1 MSGAYLGVLI
11 EADSVGAQDVVAS
24 WITLV
29 AVIVPVAVGL
39 RVVRG
44 GVTQLVRSLAE
55 AARSDPLTQLKN
67 RLALDQEVYEQ
78 LEVARRGEGRLTVV
92 VGDLD
97 HFKWVNDQLGHRAG
111 DRALV
116 RVARIL
122 ASHRRAGDTVAR
134 TGGEEFTL
142 LLPNSSEHDAYLAA
156 ERLRTAVASEFESDP
171 VPLTFSFG
179 VATFPD
185 HGGTADAVIESAD
198 QALYA
203 AKALGR
209 NRSII
214 FNREISAIFA
224 PEGGGRGLDASHL
237 PTLLTLTEA
246 LDIRD
251 AGTANHSRTVGRYCA
266 LIAEQLGMPPDHVER
281 IEMAGR
287 LHDIGKIGVPN
298 AVLQKPGPLGS
309 REMAQVRTHPEIG
322 AEVLA
327 GKGLEDLRSWVV
339 AHHERPDGKGY
350 PERLTDAEIPV
361 EAKIIAVADAYEAMT
376 ADRVYRTGIGSKAAR
391 VELLRCAGTQ
401 FDARVIAAFMG
412 VLDAHRAGARHGAGR
427 PQLLTPV
434 KRSVS
439 LVIEGPGGVLLVRR
453 PDDDDSLPGLW
464 GLPAASLAEGESERD
479 ALVRVGRDKLGVE
492 VEPLEPVGED
502 EADRVDHRIAM
513 RDWSARIVAGQP
525 AVPQSAAG
533 TQYVEWRWGDPAE
546 LAPAARAGSVCA
558 RVLLRALGSS
568 W

>member
-1 MSGAYLGVLI
+1 MTATATQREAPQAPAVPPVEPSTRFAARVGSGIFASLGLLLVVLTLLGGSDAPALARLAIPLACGLAALALRLNADRIQPSTLHWAATLGTLLVSTNLMLSDHSAALSGELLYAWLALYAAYFFPIRHAVFQLVLMSTAYLGVLI
-11 EADSVGAQDVVAS
+11 EADMVTAQDVAAS
-24 WITLV
+24 WISLV
-29 AVIVPVAVGL
+29 GVIVPVAVLL

-44 GVTQLVRSLAE
+44 GVTGLVRSLAE
-55 AARSDPLTQLKN
+55 AARTDPLTQLKN
-67 RLALDQEVYEQ
+67 RLALDQEVDEQ
-78 LEVARRGEGRLTVV
+78 LQVARRADRELSVV

-97 HFKWVNDQLGHRAG
+97 HFKFVNDQLGHRAG

-156 ERLRTAVASEFESDP
+156 ERLRTAVASEFASDQ

-179 VATFPD
+179 VANFPD
-185 HGGTADAVIESAD
+185 HGGSSDAVMESAD

-209 NRSII
+209 NRSVI
-214 FNREISAIFA
+214 FNREISAVFA
-224 PEGGGRGLDASHL
+224 PEGGGRGLDAAHL
-237 PTLLTLTEA
+237 PTLLSLAEE

-266 LIAEQLGMPPDHVER
+266 LTAEQLGMAADHVER
-281 IEMAGR
+281 VEMAGR

-309 REMAQVRTHPEIG
+309 REMSQVRTHPEIG
-322 AEVLA
+322 AQVLA
-327 GKGLEDLRSWVV
+327 GEGLEDLRNWVV

-350 PERLTDAEIPV
+350 PARLKDADIPL

-376 ADRVYRTGIGSKAAR
+376 ADRVYRTGIGARSAR

-401 FDARVIAAFMG
+401 FDPRVVAAFMA
-412 VLDAHRAGARHGAGR
+412 VLD
-427 PQLLTPV
+427 T
-434 KRSVS
+434 
-439 LVIEGPGGVLLVRR
+439 IERE
-453 PDDDDSLPGLW
+453 PDAAL
-464 GLPAASLAEGESERD
+464 ASLRS
-479 ALVRVGRDKLGVE
+479 
-492 VEPLEPVGED
+492 
-502 EADRVDHRIAM
+502 
-513 RDWSARIVAGQP
+513 
-525 AVPQSAAG
+525 
-533 TQYVEWRWGDPAE
+533 
-546 LAPAARAGSVCA
+546 
-558 RVLLRALGSS
+558 
-568 W
+568 

>member
-1 MSGAYLGVLI
+1 MLPPVAQREAPQALAVPPVEPSTPFAARVGSGIFAGLALLLALLALLPGADAPALARFAIPFACALAALGLRVYSDRLGPSTLYVAATLGTLLVSANMLLADDASARSGELLYAWLALYAAYFFPIRQAIFQLVLMSLVYLGVLL
-11 EADSVGAQDVVAS
+11 ETVPGQDVVAS

-29 AVIVPVAVGL
+29 AVIVPVGVVL
-39 RVVRG
+39 RVVRS

-55 AARSDPLTQLKN
+55 AARTDPLTQLKN
-67 RLALDQEVYEQ
+67 RLALDQEIDEQ
-78 LEVARRGEGRLTVV
+78 LGSARRGGRRLSILI
-92 VGDLD
+92 GDLD
-97 HFKWVNDQLGHRAG
+97 HFKVVNDQLGHRAG

-122 ASHRRAGDTVAR
+122 SSHRRAGETVAR

-142 LLPNSSEHDAYLAA
+142 LLPNTSEHDAYLAA
-156 ERLRTAVASEFESDP
+156 ERMRTAVAGEFASDP

-179 VATFPD
+179 VANFPD
-185 HGGTADAVIESAD
+185 HGSSADAVIESAD

-237 PTLLTLTEA
+237 STLLSLTEA

-251 AGTANHSRTVGRYCA
+251 AGTANHSRTVARYCV
-266 LIAEQLGMPPDHVER
+266 LIAEQLGMEPDHVER
-281 IEMAGR
+281 VEMAGR

-298 AVLQKPGPLGS
+298 AVLQKPGPLGA

-322 AEVLA
+322 AEVLS
-327 GKGLEDLRSWVV
+327 GEGLEDLSSWVI

-350 PERLTDAEIPV
+350 PRGLTDEQIPL

-376 ADRVYRTGIGSKAAR
+376 ADRVYRTGIGTKAAR

-401 FDARVIAAFMG
+401 FDSRVTAAFMA
-412 VLDAHRAGARHGAGR
+412 VLDA
-427 PQLLTPV
+427 
-434 KRSVS
+434 
-439 LVIEGPGGVLLVRR
+439 IERE
-453 PDDDDSLPGLW
+453 PD
-464 GLPAASLAEGESERD
+464 
-479 ALVRVGRDKLGVE
+479 
-492 VEPLEPVGED
+492 
-502 EADRVDHRIAM
+502 
-513 RDWSARIVAGQP
+513 
-525 AVPQSAAG
+525 
-533 TQYVEWRWGDPAE
+533 AE
-546 LAPAARAGSVCA
+546 LVG
-558 RVLLRALGSS
+558 LRS
-568 W
+568 

>member
-1 MSGAYLGVLI
+1 MLPSAAQREAPQAPAVPPVEPSTRFAARVGSGIFASLALLLVVLAVLPGSDTPALARLAIPVACALAALALRVNADRLEPSTLYFAATLGTLLVSANLLLSDHSAALSGELLYAWLALYAAYFFPIRHALFQLVLMSGAYLGVLI

-39 RVVRG
+39 RVVRA

-156 ERLRTAVASEFESDP
+156 ERLRTAVASEFASDP

-179 VATFPD
+179 VATFPE

-281 IEMAGR
+281 VEMAGR

-401 FDARVIAAFMG
+401 FDPRVIAAFMG
-412 VLDAHRAGARHGAGR
+412 VLDA
-427 PQLLTPV
+427 
-434 KRSVS
+434 
-439 LVIEGPGGVLLVRR
+439 IEQE
-453 PDDDDSLPGLW
+453 PD
-464 GLPAASLAEGESERD
+464 
-479 ALVRVGRDKLGVE
+479 
-492 VEPLEPVGED
+492 
-502 EADRVDHRIAM
+502 
-513 RDWSARIVAGQP
+513 
-525 AVPQSAAG
+525 
-533 TQYVEWRWGDPAE
+533 TE
-546 LAPAARAGSVCA
+546 LAGLIS
-558 RVLLRALGSS
+558 
-568 W
+568 

>member
-1 MSGAYLGVLI
+1 MLPSAAQREAPQAPAVPPVEPSTRFAARVGSGIFASLALLLVVLAVLPGSDTPALARLAIPVACALAALALRVNADRLEPSTLYFAATLGTLLVSANLLLSDHSAALSGELLYAWLALYAAYFFPIRHAVFQLVLMSGAYLGVLI

-78 LEVARRGEGRLTVV
+78 LEVARRGEGRLTEV

-156 ERLRTAVASEFESDP
+156 ERLRTAVASEFASDP

-281 IEMAGR
+281 VEMAGR

-401 FDARVIAAFMG
+401 FDPRVIAAFMG
-412 VLDAHRAGARHGAGR
+412 VLDA
-427 PQLLTPV
+427 
-434 KRSVS
+434 
-439 LVIEGPGGVLLVRR
+439 IEQE
-453 PDDDDSLPGLW
+453 PD
-464 GLPAASLAEGESERD
+464 
-479 ALVRVGRDKLGVE
+479 
-492 VEPLEPVGED
+492 
-502 EADRVDHRIAM
+502 
-513 RDWSARIVAGQP
+513 
-525 AVPQSAAG
+525 
-533 TQYVEWRWGDPAE
+533 TE
-546 LAPAARAGSVCA
+546 LAGLTS
-558 RVLLRALGSS
+558 
-568 W
+568 

>member
-1 MSGAYLGVLI
+1 MLPPVAQREAPQALAVSPLEPSTPFAARVGAGIFGSLALLLVVLALLPGADAPVLARLGIPVACAMAALALKVNCDRLGPSTLYAAATLGTLLVSATLLVADDASARSGELLYAWLALYAAYFFPIRQAVFQLVLMSVAYLGVLL
-11 EADSVGAQDVVAS
+11 ETVPGHDVVAS

-29 AVIVPVAVGL
+29 AVIIPVGVVL

-55 AARSDPLTQLKN
+55 AARTDPLTQLKN
-67 RLALDQEVYEQ
+67 RLALDLEIDEQ
-78 LEVARRGEGRLTVV
+78 VAVARRAGQPLGIL

-97 HFKWVNDQLGHRAG
+97 HFKYVNDQLGHRAG

-122 ASHRRAGDTVAR
+122 SSHRRAGETVAR

-142 LLPNSSEHDAYLAA
+142 LLPNTSEHDAFLAA
-156 ERLRTAVASEFESDP
+156 ERMRTAVAGEFASDP

-179 VATFPD
+179 VANFPD
-185 HGGTADAVIESAD
+185 HGSSGDAVIESAD

-237 PTLLTLTEA
+237 PTLLSLTEA

-251 AGTANHSRTVGRYCA
+251 AGTANHSRTVARYCV
-266 LIAEQLGMPPDHVER
+266 LIAEQLGFEPAHVER
-281 IEMAGR
+281 VEMAGR
-287 LHDIGKIGVPN
+287 LHDIGKVGVPN
-298 AVLQKPGPLGS
+298 EVLQKPGPLGA
-309 REMAQVRTHPEIG
+309 REMAQIRTHPEIG
-322 AEVLA
+322 AEVLS
-327 GKGLEDLRSWVV
+327 GEGLEDLRGWVI

-350 PERLTDAEIPV
+350 PRGLTDREIPL

-401 FDARVIAAFMG
+401 FDSRVTAAFMA
-412 VLDAHRAGARHGAGR
+412 VLD
-427 PQLLTPV
+427 
-434 KRSVS
+434 
-439 LVIEGPGGVLLVRR
+439 VIERE
-453 PDDDDSLPGLW
+453 PD
-464 GLPAASLAEGESERD
+464 
-479 ALVRVGRDKLGVE
+479 
-492 VEPLEPVGED
+492 
-502 EADRVDHRIAM
+502 
-513 RDWSARIVAGQP
+513 
-525 AVPQSAAG
+525 
-533 TQYVEWRWGDPAE
+533 AE
-546 LAPAARAGSVCA
+546 LAG
-558 RVLLRALGSS
+558 LRS
-568 W
+568 

>member
-1 MSGAYLGVLI
+1 MLPSAAQREAPQAPAVPPVEPSTRFAARVGSGIFASLALLLVVLAVLPGSDTPALARLAIPVACALAALALRVNADRLEPSTLYFAATLGTLLVSANLLLSDHSAALSGELLYAWLALYAAYFFPIRHAMFQLVLMSGAYLGVLI
-11 EADSVGAQDVVAS
+11 EADSVAAQDVVAS

-39 RVVRG
+39 RVVRA

-156 ERLRTAVASEFESDP
+156 ERLRTAVASEFASDP

-179 VATFPD
+179 VATFPE

-281 IEMAGR
+281 VEMAGR

-401 FDARVIAAFMG
+401 FDPRVIAAFMG
-412 VLDAHRAGARHGAGR
+412 VLDA
-427 PQLLTPV
+427 
-434 KRSVS
+434 
-439 LVIEGPGGVLLVRR
+439 IEQE
-453 PDDDDSLPGLW
+453 PD
-464 GLPAASLAEGESERD
+464 
-479 ALVRVGRDKLGVE
+479 
-492 VEPLEPVGED
+492 
-502 EADRVDHRIAM
+502 
-513 RDWSARIVAGQP
+513 
-525 AVPQSAAG
+525 
-533 TQYVEWRWGDPAE
+533 TE
-546 LAPAARAGSVCA
+546 LAGLIS
-558 RVLLRALGSS
+558 
-568 W
+568 

>member
-1 MSGAYLGVLI
+1 MLPPVAQREAPSARAVPPVDPSTPFAARVGAGIFASLALLLVVLALLPGSDTPAIARFAIPAACALAALALHVNSHELRPSTLYAAATLGTLLVSANLLLSDEPSTLSGELLYAWLALYAAYFFPIRQAVFQLVLMSLAYLGVLLDT
-11 EADSVGAQDVVAS
+11 APAHDVVAS

-29 AVIVPVAVGL
+29 TVIVPIAVVL

-55 AARSDPLTQLKN
+55 AALTDPLTQLKN
-67 RLALDQEVYEQ
+67 RLALDQEVGEQ
-78 LEVARRGEGRLTVV
+78 LAAARRGGRRLSVV
-92 VGDLD
+92 IGDLD
-97 HFKWVNDQLGHRAG
+97 HFKYVNDQLGHRAG

-122 ASHRRAGDTVAR
+122 ASHRRAGDIVAR

-156 ERLRTAVASEFESDP
+156 ERMRTAVASEFASDP

-179 VATFPD
+179 IANFPD
-185 HGGTADAVIESAD
+185 HGGAADAVIESAD

-237 PTLLTLTEA
+237 PTLLSLTEA

-251 AGTANHSRTVGRYCA
+251 AGTANHSRTVARYCV
-266 LIAEQLGMPPDHVER
+266 LIAEQLGLEPDHVER
-281 IEMAGR
+281 VEMAGR
-287 LHDIGKIGVPN
+287 LHDIGKVGVPN
-298 AVLQKPGPLGS
+298 EVLQKPGPLGA
-309 REMAQVRTHPEIG
+309 REMAQIRTHPEIG
-322 AEVLA
+322 AEVLS
-327 GKGLEDLRSWVV
+327 GEGLEDLRSWVI

-350 PERLTDAEIPV
+350 PQGMTDGEIPL

-401 FDARVIAAFMG
+401 FDSRVAAAFMA
-412 VLDAHRAGARHGAGR
+412 VLDA
-427 PQLLTPV
+427 
-434 KRSVS
+434 
-439 LVIEGPGGVLLVRR
+439 IERE
-453 PDDDDSLPGLW
+453 PD
-464 GLPAASLAEGESERD
+464 
-479 ALVRVGRDKLGVE
+479 
-492 VEPLEPVGED
+492 
-502 EADRVDHRIAM
+502 
-513 RDWSARIVAGQP
+513 
-525 AVPQSAAG
+525 
-533 TQYVEWRWGDPAE
+533 AE
-546 LAPAARAGSVCA
+546 LAG
-558 RVLLRALGSS
+558 LGS
-568 W
+568 

>member
-1 MSGAYLGVLI
+1 MLPPVAQREAPQAPAVPPVEPSTRFAARVGSGIFAGLGVLLVVLALLSSGDAPAVARFAIPAACALAALALGVNADRLQPSTLYCAATLGTLLVSSNLLVSDNSAPLSGELLYVWLALYAAYFFPIRHAVFQLVLMSAAYLGVLI
-11 EADSVGAQDVVAS
+11 DSDTVPTQDVVAS

-29 AVIVPVAVGL
+29 GVIVPVAVGL

-156 ERLRTAVASEFESDP
+156 ERLRTAVATEFASDP

-179 VATFPD
+179 VATYPD

-281 IEMAGR
+281 VQMAGR

-401 FDARVIAAFMG
+401 FDPRVIAAFMG
-412 VLDAHRAGARHGAGR
+412 VLDA
-427 PQLLTPV
+427 
-434 KRSVS
+434 
-439 LVIEGPGGVLLVRR
+439 IEQE
-453 PDDDDSLPGLW
+453 PD
-464 GLPAASLAEGESERD
+464 
-479 ALVRVGRDKLGVE
+479 
-492 VEPLEPVGED
+492 
-502 EADRVDHRIAM
+502 
-513 RDWSARIVAGQP
+513 
-525 AVPQSAAG
+525 
-533 TQYVEWRWGDPAE
+533 TE
-546 LAPAARAGSVCA
+546 LAGLTS
-558 RVLLRALGSS
+558 
-568 W
+568 